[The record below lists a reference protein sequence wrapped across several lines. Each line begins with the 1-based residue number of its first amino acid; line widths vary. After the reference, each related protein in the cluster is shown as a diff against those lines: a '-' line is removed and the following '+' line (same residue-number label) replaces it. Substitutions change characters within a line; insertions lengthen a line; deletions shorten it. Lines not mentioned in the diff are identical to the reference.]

1 MYFGDFD
8 DNNSI
13 EQIITF
19 KKNGKEFSI
28 SNKDE
33 LSKQLNYISKKFVS
47 YKEFAGLEVNE
58 IFTYEILKKNNLLD
72 VN

>member
-19 KKNGKEFSI
+19 KKMERSSQFLIKMSC
-28 SNKDE
+28 
-33 LSKQLNYISKKFVS
+33 Q
-47 YKEFAGLEVNE
+47 
-58 IFTYEILKKNNLLD
+58 NNLIIYLKICFL
-72 VN
+72 